1 MDKCQWHFTFVLVS
15 RGSSYL
21 RFLFNIFFGS
31 YHGLGSKCVTQFG
44 PEIASYSRKIS
55 EIMKSREHRTFA
67 QSQSCRN
74 TKHTFFECNCVKKRT
89 TTPTPTTTR
98 RRTTMATRSFFAL
111 FAKKRKLC
119 SLALSLSSF
128 VYRLARRE
136 SVCVCV
142 CYHILHLFCEGV
154 CVSGGSDNNLEQYR
168 TKRNRNYVK
177 LQIADTS
184 SVQSISKQF
193 VDLPK
198 KKMESELLLFGI
210 EIGRRGSLTRKSTN
224 FGVKVLRK
232 NISQMIK

>member
-198 KKMESELLLFGI
+198 KKWRASFCCLELKL
-210 EIGRRGSLTRKSTN
+210 EGREA
-224 FGVKVLRK
+224 
-232 NISQMIK
+232 

>member
-111 FAKKRKLC
+111 FAKKGSFALWH
-119 SLALSLSSF
+119 SLFPVLFTGLHGG
-128 VYRLARRE
+128 R
-136 SVCVCV
+136 VCVCV
-142 CYHILHLFCEGV
+142 CVITFCTCFV
-154 CVSGGSDNNLEQYR
+154 R
-168 TKRNRNYVK
+168 AYV
-177 LQIADTS
+177 
-184 SVQSISKQF
+184 
-193 VDLPK
+193 
-198 KKMESELLLFGI
+198 
-210 EIGRRGSLTRKSTN
+210 
-224 FGVKVLRK
+224 
-232 NISQMIK
+232 

>member
-1 MDKCQWHFTFVLVS
+1 M
-15 RGSSYL
+15 
-21 RFLFNIFFGS
+21 
-31 YHGLGSKCVTQFG
+31 TQFG

-142 CYHILHLFCEGV
+142 CYHILHLFCAGV

-198 KKMESELLLFGI
+198 KKWRASFCCLELKLEGG
-210 EIGRRGSLTRKSTN
+210 EA
-224 FGVKVLRK
+224 
-232 NISQMIK
+232 